1 VTVTGVVLA
10 AGGSSRLG
18 RPKQLLPYAGTTLLG
33 ATLARAS
40 GFGLDQVVVT
50 LGAAA
55 DAVLER
61 VDLTGLDVVRTG
73 DAGSGC
79 SASLT
84 TALDAVRPDA
94 DGIVLLLGDQPGVTA
109 GAVAAVRGTGAA
121 AAVCRYAG
129 DSVGH
134 PFWFARET
142 FADLRA
148 LHGDKGVWR
157 LLESG
162 RYDVAEVPLDGPV
175 PLDVDTMEDYLA
187 LLDATPGAR

>member
-84 TALDAVRPDA
+84 TALDAVRP
-94 DGIVLLLGDQPGVTA
+94 
-109 GAVAAVRGTGAA
+109 VAAVRGTGAA